1 MKAPRSLQLL
11 ASLALAASLHAGPSD
26 AATLRVAI
34 PALPASLGVPFTAVG
49 QPSTATWSA
58 LFDALTRL
66 EPDGSLQPA
75 LATAWAPVNPRLW
88 RFTLRNDVKFHDG
101 TPLTAQA
108 VADSLAILRTTEA
121 AKFYLASEMTHLK
134 AIRATGPLTLEVET
148 ETPDAILPRRM
159 SILPIVS
166 AAAWATKGEAGFAQA
181 PVGTGPYKLVDWGRG
196 SGSAKLTAAADSWRK
211 PNIDALELIPLD
223 SAISRLQALMSGRV
237 DVAAR
242 MNNEDL
248 APAKDGGF
256 KVASLEAPQ
265 VLSLAFKLAG
275 GNPKS
280 PVADQRVRQA
290 MSLALNRPGIAT
302 QILQDLAKPTGQ
314 AASSNTVGYTADIP
328 VPPYDPERAKALL
341 KDAGYGNGVTLTAEV
356 LVGVS
361 PADNLIYQQ
370 VVQDLSRIGVSV
382 TLRTIPYAVWLRKYS
397 ANDWAGDM
405 FSLTWDSS
413 SFYDVIRVIG
423 NASCAKPSP
432 FFCDPALTP
441 VIAAVDAEMDESKR
455 LRALQS
461 LNARYAT
468 LAPALFLV
476 TVSHHYGYTP
486 KIRTLSLR
494 NSGVVYEGV
503 TFNPS

>member
-1 MKAPRSLQLL
+1 MKVPRSWLIC
-11 ASLALAASLHAGPSD
+11 ASLMFATAAD

-66 EPDGSLQPA
+66 DPDGGLKPA
-75 LATAWAPVNPRLW
+75 LASSWKAVNPRLW
-88 RFTLRNDVKFHDG
+88 QFTLRADIKFHDG
-101 TPLTAQA
+101 TALTAQG
-108 VADSLAILRTTEA
+108 VVDSLAILRTKEA
-121 AKFYLASEMTHLK
+121 AKFYLAAEMTHLT
-134 AIRATGPLTLEVET
+134 AIRATGPLTLEIET
-148 ETPDAILPRRM
+148 GTPDAILPRRM

-166 AAAWATKGEAGFAQA
+166 AAAWAAKGEAGFAQA
-181 PVGTGPYKLVDWGRG
+181 PVGTGPYKLLDWGKS
-196 SGSAKLTAAADSWRK
+196 SGTAKLTAAAQSWRK
-211 PNIDALELIPLD
+211 PATEGLELVPLD

-256 KVASLEAPQ
+256 KVASLDAPQ
-265 VLSLAFKLAG
+265 VLSLGFKIAG
-275 GNPKS
+275 NAKS
-280 PVADQRVRQA
+280 PIADVRVRQA
-290 MSLALNRPGIAT
+290 MSMAINRPGIAA
-302 QILQDLAKPTGQ
+302 QILQGLAKPTGQ
-314 AASSNTVGYTADIP
+314 AASQNTVGFSADIP
-328 VPPYDPERAKALL
+328 VPPYDPERAKSLL
-341 KDAGYGNGVTLTAEV
+341 KEAGYLNGLTITAEV

-361 PADNLIYQQ
+361 PADDLIYQQ
-370 VVQDLSRIGVSV
+370 VVQDLSRIGVNV
-382 TLRTIPYAVWLRKYS
+382 TLRAIPYTVWLRKYS

-441 VIAAVDAEMDESKR
+441 VIAAVDTEMDEAKR
-455 LRALQS
+455 LTALKA

-476 TVSHHYGYTP
+476 TVSHHYGYSP
-486 KIRTLSLR
+486 KIQTLNLR

-503 TFNPS
+503 TFNP